1 LWGFA
6 AALANPSGRPFFHNP
21 MKNTKSKFQAAARFL
36 MENGETVMTVIIFAI
51 SFARALAEAESKP
64 RQRK

>member
-1 LWGFA
+1 
-6 AALANPSGRPFFHNP
+6 